1 MSGLN
6 MAESLLLMEKDS
18 LRFNYALLHDSNIL
32 KMLLPF
38 AKEKLSKSKKSEI
51 MEMINDEA
59 NKYKYTPTPQL
70 KRGLLKE
77 LGDLYNIPHREYVVK
92 QDIVDQ
98 CERIIDRMFLDMKSS
113 NKKFKAFLN
122 NSNLSENPLDAI
134 TKYQM
139 MNLIESIGDHKFDP
153 RQMKEVGDSLE
164 EFFNDLPETQQK
176 RIAEKLG
183 INNITSSSIQ
193 QLIATN
199 GTAVVFAAI
208 VQVAGFAFYTTL
220 TSVVAGIFGFVG
232 ITLPFVF
239 YTTMTSLVAVVA
251 NPLIFLPALLIGGSF
266 LLHKQNI
273 KMKKAISPVV
283 LMQILTSADS
293 GKEPEWEEILNG

>member
-1 MSGLN
+1 
-6 MAESLLLMEKDS
+6 
-18 LRFNYALLHDSNIL
+18 
-32 KMLLPF
+32 
-38 AKEKLSKSKKSEI
+38 
-51 MEMINDEA
+51 
-59 NKYKYTPTPQL
+59 
-70 KRGLLKE
+70 
-77 LGDLYNIPHREYVVK
+77 
-92 QDIVDQ
+92 
-98 CERIIDRMFLDMKSS
+98 
-113 NKKFKAFLN
+113 
-122 NSNLSENPLDAI
+122 
-134 TKYQM
+134 
-139 MNLIESIGDHKFDP
+139 
-153 RQMKEVGDSLE
+153 MKEVGDSLE

-251 NPLIFLPALLIGGSF
+251 NPL
-266 LLHKQNI
+266 
-273 KMKKAISPVV
+273 
-283 LMQILTSADS
+283 
-293 GKEPEWEEILNG
+293 